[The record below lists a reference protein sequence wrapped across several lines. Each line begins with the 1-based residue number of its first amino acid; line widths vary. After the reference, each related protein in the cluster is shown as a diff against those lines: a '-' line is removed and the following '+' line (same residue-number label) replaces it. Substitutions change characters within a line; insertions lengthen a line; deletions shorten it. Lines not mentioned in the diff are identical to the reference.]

1 MMHRMIIRRLCKI
14 MRKAHLEDIKE
25 IMSIIRKTIMEMH
38 SYHNHQWDEFYPQ
51 EKDFINDI
59 QVGDLYVA
67 ERNGRLVAFICVNKI
82 EPAEYS
88 GLNWSSR
95 KDVMVIHRMAVDP
108 EYRRNGVGRELMN
121 FAEDLAL
128 KSNIDYLKTDTNS
141 INEKMKAL
149 FLKFGYNFIGEMS
162 FLGKETPFYCYDK
175 LLA

>member
-1 MMHRMIIRRLCKI
+1 

-25 IMSIIRKTIMEMH
+25 IMIIIRKIIMEMH

-51 EKDFINDI
+51 EKDFIHDI
-59 QVGDLYVA
+59 QEGDLYIS
-67 ERNGRLVAFICVNKI
+67 ERNGKLVAFVCVNKI
-82 EPAEYS
+82 EPIEYS

-108 EYRRNGVGRELMN
+108 ECRRNGVGRELMN

-128 KSNIDYLKTDTNS
+128 KSNIDYLRTDTNS
-141 INEKMKAL
+141 INENMKGL
-149 FLKFGYNFIGEMS
+149 FLKLDYNFIGEIS

-175 LLA
+175 LLG